1 MNKKKVFNDPV
12 YGFITVGSD
21 LIFDI
26 IEHPFLQRLRRVK
39 QLGLTDLV
47 YPGAIH
53 TRFHHALGAM
63 CLMQSALNSLRSKG
77 QEISDDEFEATS
89 IAILLHDVGHGPF
102 SHALEYILLPGIGH
116 EFMSER
122 IMEYLAKIF
131 GSNVYLAHQIF
142 TDQYP
147 RKIFHQLVSSQLDID
162 RLDYL
167 KRDCFYTGV
176 SEGSIGA
183 DRIIKMLNVVDD
195 QIVVEEKGIYSI
207 ENFLNARRLMY
218 WQVYLHKTSV
228 SAEKMLISII
238 TRVKELVQAGEKVFA
253 SPALLYFL
261 ENDITQAEFKNNE
274 ELLERY
280 CLLDDYDIWGG
291 LKFWSMHT
299 DPILATLSSW
309 LLERKLFKIIITP
322 QPIEED
328 KILHQQQETASN
340 LKIDINQIHYF
351 VKHGSI
357 SNAAYLSGGEKINI
371 LTKQGGV
378 KDIASASDLPNIK
391 AMSKIVKKYYL
402 CWPKNVNLRLTNFF
416 TK

>member
-1 MNKKKVFNDPV
+1 M
-12 YGFITVGSD
+12 TVSSD

-47 YPGAIH
+47 YPGANH

-63 CLMQSALNSLRSKG
+63 YLMQSTLDSLRSKG
-77 QEISDDEFEATS
+77 QEISDDEYEATS
-89 IAILLHDVGHGPF
+89 IAVLLHDIGHGPF
-102 SHALEYILLPGIGH
+102 SHALEYVLLSGIGH
-116 EFMSER
+116 ESMSEL
-122 IMEYLAKIF
+122 IIAHLAEEF
-131 GSNVYLAHQIF
+131 GGNVHLALQIF

-147 RKIFHQLVSSQLDID
+147 RKFFHQLVSSQLDID

-195 QIVVEEKGIYSI
+195 QVVVEEKGIYSI

-228 SAEKMLISII
+228 SAEKMLVSTIM
-238 TRVKELVQAGEKVFA
+238 RVKALVQSGEQIFA

-261 ENDITQAEFKNNE
+261 KNNVTLADFKHDKA
-274 ELLERY
+274 LLEKY
-280 CLLDDYDIWGG
+280 CNLDDYDIWGG
-291 LKFWSMHT
+291 LKFWNEHT
-299 DPILATLSSW
+299 DPVLATLSTW
-309 LLERKLFKIIITP
+309 LLQRKLFKIILTS
-322 QPIEED
+322 QPI
-328 KILHQQQETASN
+328 KQQLIEKQEQETAKI
-340 LKIDINQIHYF
+340 LKTDIENAHYF
-351 VKHGSI
+351 IKHGSI

-371 LTKQGGV
+371 LTKKGKV
-378 KDIASASDLPNIK
+378 KDIAQASDLPNIK

-402 CWPKNVNLRLTNFF
+402 CWPKNVNLRLVNFF
-416 TK
+416 SK